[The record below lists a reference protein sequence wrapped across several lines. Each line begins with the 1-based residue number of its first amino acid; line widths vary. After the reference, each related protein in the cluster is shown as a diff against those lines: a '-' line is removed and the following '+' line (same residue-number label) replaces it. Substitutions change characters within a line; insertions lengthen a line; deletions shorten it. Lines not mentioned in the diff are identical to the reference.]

1 VTDFQ
6 TIFLDSADD
15 IVSICDRLDWAAGP
29 QVLLV
34 LPEDDGAV
42 LTGLDLVRLRR
53 HADRRRLEIGLVT
66 AVTPLARQAKA
77 LGIPAFATVEEAQA
91 HRRGWWHGRR
101 RRELVGLPL
110 TGHRHTL
117 RPQRI
122 RPLLNKVESPAAL
135 HRQLAPLPTPRQWLW
150 RYLGILLFFVVAA
163 FAIVGFMYVVPQ
175 GEIVFAPETQPAA
188 TTFTV
193 TADPSVTAVNFT
205 SQTIP
210 ARRITLTQTW
220 QAETEATGRVAVP
233 SANARGTVVFTNLT
247 AEPVTIPAGSR
258 VVSSVQA
265 DVVFTTVET
274 AVVPG
279 VVGGTVET
287 AVVADAPGE
296 QGNIA
301 ANVLDSLDGPFGDV
315 VLVRNLAAMQGG
327 GTVDETAVTEGDR
340 ERLRAEVLQFLQA
353 LAAAEMEAQLSEQEF
368 LARPSLQVTAVNQE
382 RYSHE
387 PGELADTVQLEM
399 TAVVAGTAVDT
410 SAIPALAFA
419 ALADQVPDGFVLKVE
434 DIHFEIGQVLPVDA
448 AGQVQVDVT
457 AEGTALA
464 EIPVE
469 SALTAVA
476 GQPLDAAAAYL
487 YDQLPLSKPPQLT
500 VQPGWFQRVPYLPA
514 RVAVTIEQ

>member
-1 VTDFQ
+1 
-6 TIFLDSADD
+6 
-15 IVSICDRLDWAAGP
+15 
-29 QVLLV
+29 
-34 LPEDDGAV
+34 
-42 LTGLDLVRLRR
+42 
-53 HADRRRLEIGLVT
+53 
-66 AVTPLARQAKA
+66 
-77 LGIPAFATVEEAQA
+77 
-91 HRRGWWHGRR
+91 
-101 RRELVGLPL
+101 
-110 TGHRHTL
+110 
-117 RPQRI
+117 
-122 RPLLNKVESPAAL
+122 
-135 HRQLAPLPTPRQWLW
+135 
-150 RYLGILLFFVVAA
+150 
-163 FAIVGFMYVVPQ
+163 
-175 GEIVFAPETQPAA
+175 
-188 TTFTV
+188 
-193 TADPSVTAVNFT
+193 
-205 SQTIP
+205 
-210 ARRITLTQTW
+210 
-220 QAETEATGRVAVP
+220 
-233 SANARGTVVFTNLT
+233 
-247 AEPVTIPAGSR
+247 
-258 VVSSVQA
+258 
-265 DVVFTTVET
+265 
-274 AVVPG
+274 